1 MKNAHLRFGK
11 LKFIKQA
18 RNTTTHIKLRM
29 DRFIGESERPGAAF
43 APAHLISVI
52 GGDSEVSAIW
62 SAVSMDEYFTVSGP
76 ACDDVRVS
84 LGRNASCFRGSILLP
99 GRKRPLRH
107 MIAVS
112 HELAGTAEGAS
123 EGANRTI
130 LLRGEPVFILYRL
143 ATRFGLP
150 VIQDWSEWFSN
161 ELQKQKLVRP
171 LFGIGCC
178 PVVIYGTKAR
188 FLSLISWGLKTG
200 AIVFPSQSGPT
211 CWTLSPD
218 LRQLPLK
225 CLLEDSGRVCTTVR
239 AV

>member
-18 RNTTTHIKLRM
+18 KNTTTHINLHM
-29 DRFIGESERPGAAF
+29 DRFIGEIQRPGAAF

-52 GGDSEVSAIW
+52 GSDSEISAIW
-62 SAVSMDEYFTVSGP
+62 SAVSMEEYFTVSGA
-76 ACDDVRVS
+76 ACDDLRVS
-84 LGRNASCFRGSILLP
+84 LGRNATCFRGSILLP

-112 HELAGTAEGAS
+112 NELAGTAESAG

-130 LLRGEPVFILYRL
+130 LLRGEPVFVLCRL

-150 VIQDWSEWFSN
+150 VVQDWSAWFWN
-161 ELQKQKLVRP
+161 ELQRRKLVKP
-171 LFGIGCC
+171 LLGIGCC

-188 FLSLISWGLKTG
+188 FLSLLSWGLKRG

-211 CWTLSPD
+211 CWMLPPE
-218 LRQLPLK
+218 LKQLPPK
-225 CLLEDSGRVCTTVR
+225 CLLEHC
-239 AV
+239 

>member
-18 RNTTTHIKLRM
+18 KNTATHIKLHM
-29 DRFIGESERPGAAF
+29 DRFIGETQRPGADCSR
-43 APAHLISVI
+43 AHLISVI
-52 GGDSEVSAIW
+52 GGDSEISAIW

-76 ACDDVRVS
+76 ACDDLRVS
-84 LGRNASCFRGSILLP
+84 LGRNATCFRGSILLP

-112 HELAGTAEGAS
+112 NELAGTVESATG
-123 EGANRTI
+123 GANRTI
-130 LLRGEPVFILYRL
+130 LLRGEPVFVLYRL

-150 VIQDWSEWFSN
+150 VIQDWSEWFWN
-161 ELQKQKLVRP
+161 ELQQRKLVKP
-171 LFGIGCC
+171 LLGIGCC

-188 FLSLISWGLKTG
+188 FLSLISWGLKRG

-211 CWTLSPD
+211 CWTLPPE
-218 LRQLPLK
+218 LKQLPPK
-225 CLLEDSGRVCTTVR
+225 CLLEDCCSLHEP
-239 AV
+239 